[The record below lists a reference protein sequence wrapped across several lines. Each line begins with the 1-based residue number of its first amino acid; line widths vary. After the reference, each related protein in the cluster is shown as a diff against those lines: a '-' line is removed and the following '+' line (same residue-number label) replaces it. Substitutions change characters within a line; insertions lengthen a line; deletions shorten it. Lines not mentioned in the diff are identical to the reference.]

1 MVVVVGAETMQMV
14 PGICGIFRAGFE
26 IANEEY
32 VVGKIRVCA
41 NVRVCV
47 YVVPQQ
53 KVKENNKNA
62 QTHRDTQRHTHVR
75 MEDEHSKTKKGGKTK
90 RTE

>member
-26 IANEEY
+26 VANEEY

-41 NVRVCV
+41 SMRVCV
-47 YVVPQQ
+47 YVVPQ
-53 KVKENNKNA
+53 
-62 QTHRDTQRHTHVR
+62 
-75 MEDEHSKTKKGGKTK
+75 
-90 RTE
+90 